1 VKKLTL
7 PATLTVKE
15 LSDRLGVSGAQVVKY
30 LMTNGVMATLT
41 QSIDFDTASL
51 AADHFGFEAA
61 SEDTAAEEAVAT
73 ATGRARHPLLDLGA
87 EPAGSLQPRPPV
99 VTVLGHVDHGKT
111 SLLDAIRSTKVAAG
125 EAGGITQRIGAY
137 QVEKSGR
144 QITFIDTP
152 GHEAFT
158 AMRARGADVTDVA
171 ILVVAANDGVMPQT
185 EEAIQHA
192 RNAGVPIL
200 VALNKI
206 DVDGANPDRVLQQL
220 ADRGL
225 VSDEYGGDTTVV
237 RTSAKS
243 GQGIDTLLD
252 MILLLS
258 DIEEP
263 KANPKRR
270 AVGTVIDSNLEKGRG
285 PIATMLVQNGTLR
298 VGDVIVAG
306 SAYGRVRALVDDTGK
321 RVKEAPPS
329 FPAVVTGL
337 NDVPPAGTLFQ
348 VMETER
354 AARSIAEARAQEVR
368 SRQAQPVRRITLA
381 DLASQ
386 VAEGKIKSLNLLL
399 KADLQG
405 TLEALRQQVEK
416 IEDPSVR
423 VKVVADGVGPVT
435 ESDVNLAAV
444 TEAIVIGFNVRPDPA
459 TKQLA
464 EQQGVDVRYYEVIY
478 QVTDDLEKAIKGLY
492 EPTFVEVFQ
501 GRVEVRRVFTVDGK
515 PAIAGSYVTE
525 GRITRNAVVRVLRD
539 GGEVAR
545 SRIAQLRRMKDDV
558 REVAQ
563 GYECGITLEEFAE
576 FQEGDV
582 LEAYVLEQQNA

>member
-1 VKKLTL
+1 
-7 PATLTVKE
+7 VKE

-41 QSIDFDTASL
+41 QSIDFDTAAL
-51 AADHFGFEAA
+51 VADHFGFEAA
-61 SEDTAAEEAVAT
+61 SEDAVAQEEASA
-73 ATGRARHPLLDLGA
+73 APGRARHPLLDLSQ
-87 EPAGSLQPRPPV
+87 EPPGSLQPRPPV
-99 VTVLGHVDHGKT
+99 VAVLGHVDHGKT
-111 SLLDAIRSTKVAAG
+111 SLLDSIRATKVAAG
-125 EAGGITQRIGAY
+125 EAGGITQKIGAY
-137 QVEKSGR
+137 QVERNGR
-144 QITFIDTP
+144 KITFIDTP

-185 EEAIQHA
+185 EEAIQHV

-206 DVDGANPDRVLQQL
+206 DLEGANPDRVLQQL

-243 GQGIDTLLD
+243 GEGIDTLLD
-252 MILLLS
+252 MVLLLS

-263 KANPKRR
+263 RANPKRS
-270 AVGTVIDSNLEKGRG
+270 AVGTVLDSELEKGRG
-285 PIATMLVQNGTLR
+285 PIATVLVQNGTLK
-298 VGDVIVAG
+298 VGDIIVAG
-306 SAYGRVRALVDDTGK
+306 STYGRVRALIDDTGK
-321 RVKEAPPS
+321 RVKEAPPA
-329 FPAVVTGL
+329 FPVLVTGL
-337 NDVPPAGTLFQ
+337 ADVVPAGTLFQ
-348 VMETER
+348 VTQKKR
-354 AARSIAEARAQEVR
+354 GARSLADARVTDER
-368 SRQAQPVRRITLA
+368 RRQTQPVRRITLA
-381 DLASQ
+381 DLASA

-405 TLEALRQQVEK
+405 SLEALRQQVEK
-416 IEDPSVR
+416 IEDEAVR

-444 TEAIVIGFNVRPDPA
+444 TDAIVIGFSVRPDPA

-464 EQQGVDVRYYEVIY
+464 EQQGVDVRYYDVIY

-525 GRITRNAVVRVLRD
+525 GRISRNAIVRVLRD
-539 GGEVAR
+539 GREVAR
-545 SRIAQLRRMKDDV
+545 SKIAQLRRMKDDV

-563 GYECGITLEEFAE
+563 GYECGITLEDFAE
-576 FQEGDV
+576 FEEGDT